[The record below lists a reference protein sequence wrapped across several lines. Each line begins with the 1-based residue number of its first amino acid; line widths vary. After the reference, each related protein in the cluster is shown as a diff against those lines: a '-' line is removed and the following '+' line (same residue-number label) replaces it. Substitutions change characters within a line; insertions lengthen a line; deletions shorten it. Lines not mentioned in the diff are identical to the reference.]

1 MDDQKQEDNLEKKE
15 DNDGCGWVVVIVLI
29 VFAVIGLMV
38 LGIVRY
44 WRWLGNKIGSGSYG
58 MIVFF
63 VVLGII
69 FDIVFF
75 LHYDKKN

>member
-1 MDDQKQEDNLEKKE
+1 MR
-15 DNDGCGWVVVIVLI
+15 VI
-29 VFAVIGLMV
+29 AVIGLMV

-44 WRWLGNKIGSGSYG
+44 WRWLGNKIGSGPYG

>member
-1 MDDQKQEDNLEKKE
+1 MDDQKQEDDLEKKE
-15 DNDGCGWVVVIVLI
+15 DNDGCGWAVVIVLI
-29 VFAVIGLMV
+29 VLAVIGLMV

-44 WRWLGNKIGSGSYG
+44 WRWLGNKIGSGSNG

-69 FDIVFF
+69 IDIVFF

>member
-1 MDDQKQEDNLEKKE
+1 MDDQKQEQDLEKKE
-15 DNDGCGWVVVIVLI
+15 DNDGCGWAVVIVLI
-29 VFAVIGLMV
+29 VLAVIGLMV

-58 MIVFF
+58 MIVFI

-69 FDIVFF
+69 FDIIFF